1 MRICWVEDTHWI
13 NCWRIKAIFIYSK
26 NCDILLGCHC
36 LFFHLRSTANSLT
49 KTILLM
55 LRYYCCCY
63 LLIINLVFYKKTKTK
78 YTKLHYYI
86 FAKMH
91 SWIDKVVSLLAL
103 ADKLAFDSLMY
114 NSGHWLHETNMTMD
128 KALKLRL

>member
-1 MRICWVEDTHWI
+1 
-13 NCWRIKAIFIYSK
+13 
-26 NCDILLGCHC
+26 
-36 LFFHLRSTANSLT
+36 
-49 KTILLM
+49 M
-55 LRYYCCCY
+55 LRYYFCCY
-63 LLIINLVFYKKTKTK
+63 LLIINLVFYKKTKK
-78 YTKLHYYI
+78 QNKTKLHYYI
-86 FAKMH
+86 LAKMH